1 MIVVNLLL
9 GNSCWLNSVLQCL
22 KFCSVLEKLPPGE
35 EKNLLFYCAKLTEQ
49 MNTGKVFAPRN
60 ILSIFQSNGF
70 EEGRMHC
77 VHDCLTLLQNNLKL
91 QIEVPTIQQ
100 LDQTLQELQLDAQ
113 NPIKQMRGSL
123 MHHLECSNEKCGYK
137 SSLMMEYF
145 ILELQT
151 PTKPM
156 TLQELIK
163 HWKQPELIDWYEHL
177 SPLFIF

>member
-1 MIVVNLLL
+1 M
-9 GNSCWLNSVLQCL
+9 
-22 KFCSVLEKLPPGE
+22 
-35 EKNLLFYCAKLTEQ
+35 LFYCAKLTEQ